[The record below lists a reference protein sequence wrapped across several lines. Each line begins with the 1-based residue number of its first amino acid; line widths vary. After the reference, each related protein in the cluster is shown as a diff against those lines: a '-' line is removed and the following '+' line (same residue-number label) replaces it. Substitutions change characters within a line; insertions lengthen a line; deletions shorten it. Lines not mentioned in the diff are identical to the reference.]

1 MEIVDKFKHITVWK
15 SGGKRAPHK
24 PLLVLYAIGCL
35 LRNQTR
41 LISYEEIEKRLKD
54 LLMAFGP
61 ASVSL
66 RTEYPFWRLQNDNL
80 WEVENSEMFRL
91 TSSGDPLRSELIN
104 LRAYGGFKSDVF
116 DNLKKSTQTL
126 KQVIEKI
133 LYDNFPESI
142 HEDILQAV
150 GIDLEDLVTKAR
162 RNPLFRSKILRA
174 YENRCAV
181 CGFDVRLDYYPIA
194 LEAAHIKWHQAGGP
208 DEERNGIA
216 LCTMHHKLFDRG
228 AFTLSGDME
237 ILVSD
242 RANGTCGFNEWLMNF
257 HGKKI
262 QHPQRITYL
271 PHQEFLAWHVR
282 QVFQG
287 DYRAIGASIN
297 I

>member
-15 SGGKRAPHK
+15 RGGKRAPHK

-80 WEVENSEMFRL
+80 WKVENSEMFRL

-142 HEDILQAV
+142 QEDILQAV

-271 PHQEFLAWHVR
+271 PHQEFVAWHVK

-287 DYRAIGASIN
+287 DYRAIGASIT